1 MGKIINNCVDILKKV
16 PWKWVVPTAVISA
29 IAGGSAVAEKK
40 DKEQHE
46 KDLLTAKA
54 IQKESAVN
62 DALTAENHYLN
73 DLNEI
78 LKEELINRVSG
89 DDENE

>member
-1 MGKIINNCVDILKKV
+1 MGCSYSSYKRYCRRQC
-16 PWKWVVPTAVISA
+16 
-29 IAGGSAVAEKK
+29 GSRKK